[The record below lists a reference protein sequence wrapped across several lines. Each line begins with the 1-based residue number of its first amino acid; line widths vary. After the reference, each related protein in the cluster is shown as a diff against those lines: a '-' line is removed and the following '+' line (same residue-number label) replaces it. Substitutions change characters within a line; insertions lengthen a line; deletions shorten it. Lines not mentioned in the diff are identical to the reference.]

1 MAKKIKC
8 KNCGAY
14 FPENTRVCM
23 YCNAK
28 INSKKK
34 KSPKLAFVIILWAI
48 VIAALGCTAY
58 YLYDKF
64 AFLEIDA
71 SKLIKV
77 NIAGSAGDASAYLS
91 LDEDSDYFKANSTG
105 ADAPLLTD
113 IFTNTSDL
121 QKAKDMQIALK
132 ADIYIATNPNDTH
145 FLLRKGTESIKASS
159 IDKISGIK
167 NGDILTV
174 TVRFDEKALRKFRI
188 KLTNTTYT
196 INVSDLNSAQS
207 LNAFADISVSYS
219 GTNGYGTAEVNTSKC
234 NSIVLDNF
242 TFNITTSSNN
252 GKLSNDDIITVVAN
266 CTSASYNPD
275 DSTIEYGGN
284 KYVVSKSS
292 SSEFTVSGLGNVEE
306 LDPFENVT
314 VNFSGISPRVTANSM
329 NTDNAIELIK
339 KSFDYKIS
347 KTSNLKLGD
356 VITVTAEYK
365 AGITDETLLKRGFT
379 LLKNKRTYIVENIDA
394 YAVKAK
400 DVDLTEVK
408 NQMHKQLSSFGG
420 SEINL
425 ISAYFNTAK
434 ANTTAEPYNQYFEIY
449 EIKLKT
455 GTIYRIV
462 EADNIYTSASGE
474 VRFTI
479 NNTAKNS
486 GMKDILIDQFVKS
499 NPNYKTKNLKIE
511 KALIQPQ
518 DNNS

>member
-8 KNCGAY
+8 RNCGA
-14 FPENTRVCM
+14 FIPDNARVCM
-23 YCNAK
+23 FCNTK
-28 INSKKK
+28 VNIKRR

-48 VIAALGCTAY
+48 VIAAIGCTAY
-58 YLYDKF
+58 YFYDKF

-71 SKLIKV
+71 SQLIKV
-77 NIAGSAGDASAYLS
+77 NVEGSTGNASAYLS
-91 LDEDSDYFKANSTG
+91 INEESDYFKANQTG
-105 ADAPLLTD
+105 IEAPLLTD
-113 IFTNTSDL
+113 VFTNTSDL
-121 QKAKDMQIALK
+121 QKAKDMQTALK
-132 ADIYIATNPNDTH
+132 ADIYIATDPADTH

-159 IDKISGIK
+159 IDKISGIR
-167 NGDILTV
+167 NGDVLTV

-207 LNAFADISVSYS
+207 LNAFTDVSVSYS

-234 NSIVLDNF
+234 DAIILDNF
-242 TFNITTSSNN
+242 TFSITTSSNN
-252 GKLSNDDIITVVAN
+252 GELSNDDVITVVAN

-292 SSEFTVSGLGNVEE
+292 NKEFNVSGLGNVKE

-314 VNFSGISPRVTANSM
+314 VNFSGISPRISANSM

-339 KSFDYKIS
+339 NSFDYKIS
-347 KTSNLKLGD
+347 QTSNLKLGD

-379 LLKNKRTYIVENIDA
+379 LLKSKRTYLVENVDA
-394 YAVKAK
+394 YAAKAK
-400 DVDLTEVK
+400 EVDLTNVK
-408 NQMHKQLSSFGG
+408 NEMHKQLLSFKG
-420 SEINL
+420 SKINL
-425 ISAYFNTAK
+425 IAAYFNTAK
-434 ANTTAEPYNQYFEIY
+434 DKTTVDPYNQYFEIY
-449 EIKLKT
+449 EIKLST

-462 EADNIYTSASGE
+462 ESNNIYTSASGE
-474 VRFTI
+474 LKFTI
-479 NNTAKNS
+479 TDNAKNS

-499 NPNYKTKNLKIE
+499 NANYKTKKLKVE
-511 KALIQPQ
+511 KTLIQEAVQ
-518 DNNS
+518 

>member
-8 KNCGAY
+8 RNCGAY
-14 FPENTRVCM
+14 FPENTRVCT
-23 YCNAK
+23 YCNTR
-28 INSKKK
+28 INNKKK
-34 KSPKLAFVIILWAI
+34 KSPKLAFVIILWMI
-48 VIAALGCTAY
+48 VIVALGCTAY
-58 YLYDKF
+58 YIYDKF

-71 SKLIKV
+71 SQLIKV
-77 NIAGSAGDASAYLS
+77 NVEGSTGNASAYLS
-91 LDEDSDYFKANSTG
+91 IDEESDYFKANTTG
-105 ADAPLLTD
+105 VDAPLLTD
-113 IFTNTSDL
+113 VFTNTSDL

-132 ADIYIATNPNDTH
+132 ADIYIATDPKDTH
-145 FLLRKGTESIKASS
+145 FLLRKGIESIEASS
-159 IDKISGIK
+159 IDKISGIR
-167 NGDILTV
+167 NGDVLTV

-188 KLTNTTYT
+188 KLINTTYT

-207 LNAFADISVSYS
+207 LNAFANVSVSYS

-234 NSIVLDNF
+234 DAVILDNF
-242 TFNITTSSNN
+242 TFSITTSSNN
-252 GKLSNDDIITVVAN
+252 GELSNDDVITVVAN

-314 VNFSGISPRVTANSM
+314 VNFSGISPRISANSM

-339 KSFDYKIS
+339 NSFDYKIS
-347 KTSNLKLGD
+347 QTSNLKLGD

-379 LLKNKRTYIVENIDA
+379 LLKSKRTYLVEKVDA
-394 YAVKAK
+394 YATKTK
-400 DVDLTEVK
+400 DIDLTNIK
-408 NQMHKQLSSFGG
+408 NQMHKQLSSFSG

-425 ISAYFNTAK
+425 VAAYFNTAK
-434 ANTTAEPYNQYFEIY
+434 SQTAADPYNQYFEIY
-449 EIKLKT
+449 EIKLST

-462 EADNIYTSASGE
+462 EANNIYTSSGGE
-474 VRFTI
+474 LRFTLTD
-479 NNTAKNS
+479 TAKNS

-499 NPNYKTKNLKIE
+499 NANYKTKNLKV
-511 KALIQPQ
+511 KKTLIQESGQ
-518 DNNS
+518 

>member
-8 KNCGAY
+8 RNCGAY
-14 FPENTRVCM
+14 FPENTRVCT
-23 YCNAK
+23 YCNTRM
-28 INSKKK
+28 NNKKK
-34 KSPKLAFVIILWAI
+34 KSPKLAFVIILWVI

-58 YLYDKF
+58 YIYDKF

-77 NIAGSAGDASAYLS
+77 NIEGSTGNASAYLS
-91 LDEDSDYFKANSTG
+91 IDEESDYFKANTTG
-105 ADAPLLTD
+105 VDAPLLTD
-113 IFTNTSDL
+113 VFTNTSDL

-132 ADIYIATNPNDTH
+132 ADIYIATDPKDTH
-145 FLLRKGTESIKASS
+145 FLLRKGIESIEASS
-159 IDKISGIK
+159 IDKISGIR
-167 NGDILTV
+167 NGDVLTV

-188 KLTNTTYT
+188 KLINTTYT

-207 LNAFADISVSYS
+207 LNAFANVSVSYS

-234 NSIVLDNF
+234 DAVILDNF
-242 TFNITTSSNN
+242 TFSITTSSNN
-252 GKLSNDDIITVVAN
+252 GELSNDDIITVVAN

-275 DSTIEYGGN
+275 DSTIEYGGS

-314 VNFSGISPRVTANSM
+314 VNFSGISPRISANSM

-339 KSFDYKIS
+339 NSFDYKIS
-347 KTSNLKLGD
+347 QTSNLKLGD

-379 LLKNKRTYIVENIDA
+379 LLKSKRTYLVEKVDA
-394 YAVKAK
+394 YATKVK
-400 DVDLTEVK
+400 DVDLTNIK
-408 NQMHKQLSSFGG
+408 NQMHKQLSSFSG

-425 ISAYFNTAK
+425 VAAYFNTAK
-434 ANTTAEPYNQYFEIY
+434 AQTTADPYNQYFEIY
-449 EIKLKT
+449 EIKLST
-455 GTIYRIV
+455 GTVYRIV
-462 EADNIYTSASGE
+462 EANNIYTSSDGE
-474 VRFTI
+474 LRFTLTD
-479 NNTAKNS
+479 TAKNS

-499 NPNYKTKNLKIE
+499 NANYKTKNLKVE
-511 KALIQPQ
+511 KTLIQEAGQ
-518 DNNS
+518 